1 MAAWAGGRESVEL
14 LLLALRLLIALIVDR
29 LAEVDGVRSDLR
41 VILIGV
47 PLGEGLLFC
56 LILNRL
62 HLREQSVLLSLGG
75 RNSL

>member
-1 MAAWAGGRESVEL
+1 MAAWAGCRESVEL

-41 VILIGV
+41 VIIIGV